1 MNFPIAADAYLA
13 AIISSTD
20 DAIISKDLNGNITS
34 WNLAAEQIFGYK
46 ADEVIGKHISII
58 IPPERIGEE
67 DHIISQIRQG
77 NRIEHFETIRRAK
90 DGKPINISVTI
101 SPIKDENG
109 KIIGASKIARDI
121 GDKLKAIEAV
131 RVANM
136 KRDEFLANMS
146 HELRTPMNAVIG
158 LSNILQKMNLPP
170 KAMECVNTL
179 KTSAD
184 SLLDLINDLL
194 DFAKMDSGNI
204 QLENVEF
211 SLPELIEAVTSIT
224 NVKAAEKGLRLFVDY
239 APNLN
244 RYFVGDSLR
253 INQILINLLS
263 NAVKFTDSGSVE
275 LEVYGEINED
285 DALIKF
291 KISDTGI
298 GIARDKLEEIFE
310 KFTQADASITRRYGG
325 SGLGLT
331 ISKALVE
338 RMNGKISVKSELGV
352 GTSFTVT
359 LPLKCT
365 EKNTQ
370 FENFSVKRIGNIPV
384 QHKDVL
390 LVEDYEPNVM
400 VTRTLLENL
409 GCSYDI
415 ARNGFEAMR
424 YFVYGKYR
432 IILMDVQMNEL
443 DGIEATRRIRRI
455 ESEKGLVYTPIIA
468 MTAHVREQDKE
479 KCLKA
484 GMDDF
489 VSKPFEFDALSKKL
503 TYYLDREE
511 NAEQEF
517 VGEFI

>member
-34 WNLAAEQIFGYK
+34 WNPSAERIFGYK
-46 ADEVIGKHISII
+46 SEEVIGKHISII
-58 IPPERIGEE
+58 IPPDRLCEE
-67 DHIISQIRQG
+67 DHIINQIRQG
-77 NRIEHFETIRRAK
+77 NRIEHFETIRRTKA
-90 DGKPINISVTI
+90 GKSIHISVTI
-101 SPIKDENG
+101 SPIKDEHG

-121 GDKLKAIEAV
+121 SERLKAVEAV
-131 RVANM
+131 RTANL

-158 LSNILQKMNLPP
+158 LSSILQKMSLPP
-170 KAMECVNTL
+170 KAMQCVNTL
-179 KTSAD
+179 KMSAD

-211 SLPELIEAVTSIT
+211 SLPELIESVTSII
-224 NVKAAEKGLRLFVDY
+224 NVKAAEKGLRLFIDY
-239 APNLN
+239 APELN
-244 RYFVGDSLR
+244 RYFIGDPLR
-253 INQILINLLS
+253 INQVLMNLLS
-263 NAVKFTDSGSVE
+263 NAVKFTDNGSVE
-275 LEVYGEINED
+275 LEVRGEVNPETD
-285 DALIKF
+285 DALLTF
-291 KISDTGI
+291 KVSDTGI
-298 GIARDKLEEIFE
+298 GIAEDKLEEIFE
-310 KFTQADASITRRYGG
+310 KFSQADASITRRYGG

-331 ISKALVE
+331 ICRALVE
-338 RMNGKISVKSELGV
+338 KMNGKIIVKSEPGV
-352 GTSFTVT
+352 GTSFIVT
-359 LPLKCT
+359 MPLKCT
-365 EKNTQ
+365 GKNIE
-370 FENFSVKRIGNIPV
+370 FESFFARKAGHIPAIY
-384 QHKDVL
+384 KDVL

-400 VTRTLLENL
+400 VAGTLLENL

-424 YFVYGKYR
+424 RFVYGKYR

-455 ESEKGLVYTPIIA
+455 ENEKGLERTPIIA

-489 VSKPFEFDALSKKL
+489 ISKPFEFNKLSRKL
-503 TYYLDREE
+503 KCFLETEE
-511 NAEQEF
+511 
-517 VGEFI
+517 V